1 MKKTLLFAA
10 FVSAVAVSALADV
23 ITPSQAVAIASE
35 FVGTPL
41 SPASSGSLRTH
52 RGKLATETA
61 PLYVVPCGEDQGW
74 VLVSGNDA
82 LPAVLGY
89 ADHGNFDADDM
100 SPAYRDM
107 LDAFA
112 AEATAATEAGL
123 PARAPRRAPSRASI
137 SPLITTHWH
146 QNSPYND
153 MCPFITGT
161 NNRAVTGCVATA
173 AAQIIYYFRRDLP
186 RTLQA
191 RTPTYSYGDAP
202 VTESL
207 PKGTRIEYDL
217 MFNDYKSSIPADM
230 RQLVATFVYAVGTAS
245 YLTYGSSTGG
255 QISDANKAMQSHFG
269 LGGSVVWR
277 GGTSMD
283 SWETTLYNSLSAAKP
298 ILYSGYTEDDSGH
311 AIVMDG
317 YNANNGLW
325 HFNFGWGGQGDG
337 WYTLEAETGVNG
349 YGRNPG
355 VVLNITPKQQG
366 ATAHIRCDTLFTA
379 RAYNDAVITFTNT
392 GTLPANG
399 FNVYLSGSTK
409 APSAS
414 TAANVSD
421 NTTIAPGET
430 AIVPVRL
437 KPTMADR
444 IYTIYVTDKKCNVV
458 AERKVFA
465 TTPAPDLTLLDLDAD
480 FSAVRSEGLL
490 VFYGQSLVARATL
503 SNSPAATAIVPTMEM
518 KLVAEQLDDPAAT
531 FSPVTKRI
539 TKEQFESG
547 ETRTIEV
554 DFSSGKLVPGI
565 YALSLSSDIG
575 YNNVIRMEGD
585 SVVRFR
591 LVPSDLQLVS
601 SEGRTAVFA
610 GHWCAA
616 DFKALATDPYV
627 TIYDLTA
634 VSGVAGQPVAANA
647 NAVFYVGADADVSTG
662 ANLVRDG
669 ECRQLSL
676 VYGPDFLPRAP
687 FHAATAQ
694 FAAPN
699 FLPGV
704 WNMLALPFDCQRPDG
719 FIVRRINAIAG
730 SSISEVEAVAQWPAS
745 SPVQVMAD
753 SYTPAP
759 FCGTDVMVS
768 ASADTA
774 QLSSFVT
781 DFAAM
786 TAPANTFVLDTDPEA
801 VTPYFN
807 VADSGACLMP
817 FTPAL
822 VRADGKKTRAVMTID
837 RNYRNL
843 ARAVADA
850 ALLRDSLGSA
860 VTADANAALD
870 SLLAAAHAMGIA
882 QAEESSTPITK
893 LVKDIN
899 AMMELYPLAQ
909 KRFIEPMDFTPYITN
924 PSFETGNKSGWKS
937 DTSSSV
943 RDLSNLTSYA
953 VGTAG
958 THFLYSNKSNASTEL
973 SQTITGLPTGW
984 YRLSAMVGTADE
996 GVVTL
1001 FAGDRETVKAAPEWG
1016 KYYLEEAVVD
1026 SIWVE
1031 SASGSDGELTI
1042 GIREGATWYKADA
1055 FTLQLIG
1062 RPVQEDDTAI
1072 ATPMA
1077 EAPVRQGLYDLSGRP
1092 VANPADMLPGVIYI
1106 RDGRKVMRMR

>member
-1 MKKTLLFAA
+1 MKKSFLLVTLLAA
-10 FVSAVAVSALADV
+10 VTLSVSADV
-23 ITPSQAVAIASE
+23 ITPSQAIAIASE

-41 SPASSGSLRTH
+41 SPLSSASLRTH
-52 RGKLATETA
+52 RGLPAAEPA
-61 PLYVVPCGEDQGW
+61 PLYVVSCGENQGW
-74 VLVSGNDA
+74 VVVSGNDA

-153 MCPFITGT
+153 MCPLITGT

-186 RTLQA
+186 RTLA
-191 RTPTYSYGDAP
+191 SRTPTYSYGDAP

-207 PKGTRIEYDL
+207 PKGTRLEYDL
-217 MFNDYKSSIPADM
+217 MFDDYKSSVPSDM
-230 RQLVATFVYAVGTAS
+230 RKLVATFMYAVGTSS
-245 YLTYGSSTGG
+245 YLTYGSSTAG
-255 QISDANKAMQSHFG
+255 QIRDANKAMQNQFG
-269 LGGSVVWR
+269 LGGSEVWR
-277 GGTSMD
+277 GSTGID
-283 SWETTLYNSLSAAKP
+283 SWETTLYNSLSAGKP
-298 ILYSGYTEDDSGH
+298 ILYSGYTEKDEGH

-337 WYTLEAETGVNG
+337 WYTLEPETGVNG

-355 VVLNITPKQQG
+355 VILNITPKQQG
-366 ATAHIRCDTLFTA
+366 AAAHIRCDTLFTA
-379 RAYNDAVITFTNT
+379 RAYNEAVVSFTNT
-392 GTLPANG
+392 GTLPASG
-399 FNVYLSGSTK
+399 FNVYLSSTTK

-414 TAANVSD
+414 TTPTVSND
-421 NTTIAPGET
+421 ARVNPGET
-430 AIVPVRL
+430 VTLPVQL

-444 IYTIYVTDKKCNVV
+444 AYTIYVTDKKCNVV

-465 TTPAPDLTLLDLDAD
+465 ATPFPDLTLMALDAD
-480 FSAVRSEGLL
+480 FSAVRSEGLP
-490 VFYGQSLVARATL
+490 VFYGQHLVARTTI

-518 KLVAEQLDDPAAT
+518 QLVAEQLDDPAAT
-531 FSPVTKRI
+531 FSPLTKRI

-554 DFSSGKLVPGI
+554 DFSSSKLVPGT

-575 YNNVIRMEGD
+575 YDHVIRMGAD

-591 LVPSDLQLVS
+591 LAPSDLKLVS
-601 SEGRTAVFA
+601 SEGRTAVFE
-610 GHWCAA
+610 GHWCAD
-616 DFKALATDPYV
+616 DFTTLATDTFV

-634 VSGVAGQPVAANA
+634 VSGVAGQPVAANP
-647 NAVFYVGADADVSTG
+647 NAVFYVGDDADVSEG

-669 ECRQLSL
+669 ECRLLSL
-676 VYGPDFLPRAP
+676 VPDYDFLPRAP
-687 FHAATAQ
+687 FHAGTAQ
-694 FAAPN
+694 FSAA
-699 FLPGV
+699 FEPGV
-704 WNMLALPFDCQRPDG
+704 WHMLALPFASTRPDG
-719 FIVRRINAIAG
+719 YVVRRISAIAG
-730 SSISEVEAVAQWPAS
+730 SSVSEVEAVAQWPS
-745 SPVQVMAD
+745 SVPVQVMAD
-753 SYTPAP
+753 SYMPSP
-759 FCGTDVMVS
+759 FTGTDVAV
-768 ASADTA
+768 AVAADTA
-774 QLSSFVT
+774 LLSPFIT
-781 DFAAM
+781 DYVSM
-786 TAPANTFVLDTDPEA
+786 PAPANTFVLDLDPDVA
-801 VTPYFN
+801 TPYYTA
-807 VADSGACLMP
+807 ADSGSVLAP

-822 VRADGKKTRAVMTID
+822 VRADGKKTRAVLTID

-843 ARAVADA
+843 ARAAADA
-850 ALLRDSLGSA
+850 ALLRDSLGNA
-860 VTADANAALD
+860 VTADANATLD
-870 SLLAAAHAMGIA
+870 GLLAAAHAMGCA

-893 LVKDIN
+893 LVKDIT
-899 AMMELYPLAQ
+899 AMTEIYPLAQ
-909 KRFIEPMDFTPYITN
+909 KRFMEPMDFTPYITN
-924 PSFETGNKSGWKS
+924 PSFETGSKTGWKS

-953 VGTAG
+953 VGTDG
-958 THFLYSNKSNASTEL
+958 THFLYSNKANASTEL

-984 YRLSAMVGTADE
+984 YRLSAMVGTADG

-1031 SASGSDGELTI
+1031 SASGNDGELAI

-1072 ATPMA
+1072 ASPVI
-1077 EAPVRQGLYDLSGRP
+1077 EAPVRRGLYDLSGRP
-1092 VANPADMLPGVIYI
+1092 VASPADMLPGVIYI
-1106 RDGRKVMRMR
+1106 RDGRKVMRMQ